1 MVSWASGEGIVLMI
15 EAWICLSPLMDLQV
29 WSVERNDNLCGLKS
43 CGSVEAREDDE
54 EDRAIGTK
62 DG

>member
-1 MVSWASGEGIVLMI
+1 
-15 EAWICLSPLMDLQV
+15 MDLQV
-29 WSVERNDNLCGLKS
+29 WSVERNDNFCGLKS

-54 EDRAIGTK
+54 EDRDIGTK